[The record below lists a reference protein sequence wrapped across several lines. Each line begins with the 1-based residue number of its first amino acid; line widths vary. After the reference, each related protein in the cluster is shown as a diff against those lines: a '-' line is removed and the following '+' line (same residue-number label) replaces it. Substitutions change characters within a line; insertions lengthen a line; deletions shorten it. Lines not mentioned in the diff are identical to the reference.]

1 MAAVKSSACACK
13 IVNGGSDV
21 INVRFVHLSI
31 TDAYRNAGIYTARIL
46 KGEKP
51 ANLPVIQPTKFEL
64 VINLKTA
71 RALGLAIPPTLLATA
86 DEVIE

>member
-31 TDAYRNAGIYTARIL
+31 TDAYRNAGIYTPEYLRA
-46 KGEKP
+46 KS
-51 ANLPVIQPTKFEL
+51 QPIYRL
-64 VINLKTA
+64 SSRLSSNW
-71 RALGLAIPPTLLATA
+71 
-86 DEVIE
+86 